1 MAGDGKYD
9 SPGAGN
15 LMKTFYLD
23 SFLGWAAKYCTYI
36 VQSLQT
42 KKIVGL
48 WVADKSMVISH
59 KYLNKLTNQVK
70 EKLFSLWWNILDT
83 ILDFKPEYKYIMQVT
98 SSSKMESLAAKS
110 VIVNL
115 AVEHQLVMDSVT
127 TDRSSDLRAM
137 LRWDTA
143 LLVHTATS
151 CFQGYQRRPARRLPC
166 HYPPVWCVALDKGNK
181 LYILDIKTLTI
192 IHDLIYNKKIL
203 TGSSERLVGGRKVE
217 FMCWP
222 LSLDTLYN

>member
-1 MAGDGKYD
+1 MSLCSYYLGNISHFLYKLKLHGVLLHDARFFFVLKLNLLQKLAVDELKELKEDGMEVAMAGDGKYD

-70 EKLFSLWWNILDT
+70 EKLFSLW
-83 ILDFKPEYKYIMQVT
+83 
-98 SSSKMESLAAKS
+98 
-110 VIVNL
+110 
-115 AVEHQLVMDSVT
+115 
-127 TDRSSDLRAM
+127 
-137 LRWDTA
+137 
-143 LLVHTATS
+143 
-151 CFQGYQRRPARRLPC
+151 
-166 HYPPVWCVALDKGNK
+166 
-181 LYILDIKTLTI
+181 
-192 IHDLIYNKKIL
+192 
-203 TGSSERLVGGRKVE
+203 
-217 FMCWP
+217 
-222 LSLDTLYN
+222 